1 MSITICESF
10 LFFVIT
16 ICALLLNVQLLNFVY
31 FNLFY
36 KNVFFYEIDIIYEV
50 VIILTWVPFSF
61 LRQVCRISRDCKL
74 LCVTSLNKLLTYLL
88 TTYYVSLASMQC
100 LKTQQDF

>member
-16 ICALLLNVQLLNFVY
+16 ICVLLLNVQLLNFVY
-31 FNLFY
+31 FNLFCT
-36 KNVFFYEIDIIYEV
+36 NVFFYEIDIIYEV

-61 LRQVCRISRDCKL
+61 LR
-74 LCVTSLNKLLTYLL
+74 
-88 TTYYVSLASMQC
+88 
-100 LKTQQDF
+100 